1 MKPVI
6 QCSFGR
12 GSNQRGL
19 SLVTTLLFMVAAL
32 VLGVS
37 VMGVNVMQ
45 ERMLGNAKD
54 RDLAFQVAE
63 AALRD
68 AELDIAM
75 NITAGSAFSPVC
87 AAGLCIPP
95 TQRAVVSP
103 LPVHQQAGFSWAPAD
118 GMVRRYG
125 QFTALP
131 PILGVISPP
140 VYVVENLGVLGLVP
154 GDGGLDLLGTPRA
167 AFRITARAYGARAE
181 TVVMLQSIF
190 FRQ

>member
-1 MKPVI
+1 MKRLNRHGT
-6 QCSFGR
+6 SATAD
-12 GSNQRGL
+12 QRGL

-54 RDLAFQVAE
+54 RDLAFQAAE

-68 AELDIAM
+68 AEFDITL
-75 NITAGSAFSPVC
+75 NITQNSAFNSLC
-87 AAGLCIPP
+87 TAGLCIPP
-95 TQRAVVSP
+95 TQRTVVSP
-103 LPVHQQAGFSWAPAD
+103 LAVHQQPGFSWAPVG
-118 GMVRRYG
+118 GMVRSYG

-131 PILGVISPP
+131 PIPGVISQP
-140 VYVVENLGVLGLVP
+140 VYVVENLGVLGLIP
-154 GDGGLDLLGTPRA
+154 GDDGIGLGTNPRA
-167 AFRITARAYGARAE
+167 TYRITALAFGARAE
-181 TVVMLQSIF
+181 TAVMLQSIF